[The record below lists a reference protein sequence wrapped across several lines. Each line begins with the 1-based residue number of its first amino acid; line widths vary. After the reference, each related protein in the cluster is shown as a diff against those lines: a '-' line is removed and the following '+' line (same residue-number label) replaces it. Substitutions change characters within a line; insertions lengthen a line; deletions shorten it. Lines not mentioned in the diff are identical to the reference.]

1 MYTSK
6 SDGVEGGLGKRV
18 ILDLSKTL
26 EGKKYHL
33 YFDNFFSS
41 VSLMTTLLEKGLYA
55 CGTRQN
61 YRDFPSA
68 LKMQGKS
75 KAEMQRHGL
84 ANRLKKYLYCICI
97 ISVLLYV
104 HVVTQ
109 CTCSIHVTT
118 CTRTFSCRGDSEMVQ
133 WEGVVAFLWRNNRV
147 VTVLS
152 TNTQPQQHDIIQR
165 REHDGTRSDVPCPVA
180 MALYNMYMGGVD
192 RNDQF
197 RQYYHVRLKCHKFY
211 RYVFWF
217 FFEVAVAN
225 AHILHTHY
233 PGRARQ
239 PYKEFRL
246 ELAKGL
252 VGEYHSKKRH
262 NRHSAPPTNLPFRHF
277 PVKYETND
285 TIVRCRCSNC
295 WNKRQPQRRRD
306 TAWYCHECQI
316 YLCHTGVV
324 NSDCFLQHHK
334 D

>member
-1 MYTSK
+1 M
-6 SDGVEGGLGKRV
+6 
-18 ILDLSKTL
+18 
-26 EGKKYHL
+26 
-33 YFDNFFSS
+33 
-41 VSLMTTLLEKGLYA
+41 
-55 CGTRQN
+55 
-61 YRDFPSA
+61 
-68 LKMQGKS
+68 
-75 KAEMQRHGL
+75 
-84 ANRLKKYLYCICI
+84 
-97 ISVLLYV
+97 
-104 HVVTQ
+104 
-109 CTCSIHVTT
+109 
-118 CTRTFSCRGDSEMVQ
+118 
-133 WEGVVAFLWRNNRV
+133 AFLWRDNRV
-147 VTVLS
+147 VTVLT
-152 TNTQPQQHDIIQR
+152 TNTQPQQHDVVQR

-192 RNDQF
+192 KNDQF

-211 RYVFWF
+211 RYLFWF

-225 AHILHTHY
+225 AYILHTHY
-233 PGRARQ
+233 SGRARQ

-285 TIVRCRCSNC
+285 TTVRGRCWYC

-306 TAWYCHECQI
+306 TAWYCHECQM